1 MSFTIILYNNVKQA
15 VVILGNVGYK
25 NLFKEPYESLEFF
38 VHLLYWKTWDFHQGL
53 LLLDK
58 HINVGSSSF
67 FFFSLLLQ
75 KSALSKLSREK

>member
-15 VVILGNVGYK
+15 VVILDNVGYK
-25 NLFKEPYESLEFF
+25 NLFKEPYASLEFF
-38 VHLLYWKTWDFHQGL
+38 VHLLSWKTWDFHQGL

-58 HINVGSSSF
+58 HMNVGSSSF
-67 FFFSLLLQ
+67 FFFFLLQ